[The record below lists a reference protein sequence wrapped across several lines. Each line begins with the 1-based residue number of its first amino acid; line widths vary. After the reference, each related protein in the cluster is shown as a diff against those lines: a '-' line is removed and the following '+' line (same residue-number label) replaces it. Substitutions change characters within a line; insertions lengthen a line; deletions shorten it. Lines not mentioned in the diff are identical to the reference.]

1 MPRACPECKWRPHFT
16 SSSDVAIETQ
26 EGRRKGAR
34 HSFQRLRC
42 KKAMKSRRLQWPRRP
57 TTLLRRTQCH
67 RPTKKKSETS
77 ADIPCK
83 AKPKKR
89 GFGNN
94 DPCLH
99 DDLQAGTPL
108 ISQMATAETPATGGK
123 DSYPTT
129 ASTLHKAMPHALKRL
144 RESKVPSK
152 PGPQDHSRTA
162 AQATVRFAVDLEEEE
177 EEEAR

>member
-1 MPRACPECKWRPHFT
+1 MSRMQMAATLYIIIRRSHRNSRGQEERCTAFVSETPMQKGHEEPPTPVASKANHFAPTHSMPP
-16 SSSDVAIETQ
+16 SN
-26 EGRRKGAR
+26 
-34 HSFQRLRC
+34 
-42 KKAMKSRRLQWPRRP
+42 
-57 TTLLRRTQCH
+57 
-67 RPTKKKSETS
+67 KKKSETS